1 MQGGRLG
8 WNGGRPG
15 GRGEGGG
22 SAYLSRH
29 GSHSFQVV
37 LQGLLVVAV
46 RVQGPLGPSGQAL
59 QEVHR
64 VQSSVAAIE
73 KECLRKPREAIS
85 ANINRL
91 CVYLCVCLC
100 VCLCLCQYS
109 AYMCI
114 CLCKSVSMSMCTS
127 ASIVCASGR
136 RFCFAKILSCIKT
149 FFHFFHY

>member
-8 WNGGRPG
+8 WDGGRPG
-15 GRGEGGG
+15 GAGGGRGGGRG

-109 AYMCI
+109 AYVHI
-114 CLCKSVSMSMCTS
+114 CLCKSVCMSMCVYVYICVNS
-127 ASIVCASGR
+127 VC
-136 RFCFAKILSCIKT
+136 
-149 FFHFFHY
+149 

>member
-1 MQGGRLG
+1 MVVVLLEVCAGRLG
-8 WNGGRPG
+8 LAGMGDGPG
-15 GRGEGGG
+15 GRG

-73 KECLRKPREAIS
+73 KECLR
-85 ANINRL
+85 
-91 CVYLCVCLC
+91 
-100 VCLCLCQYS
+100 
-109 AYMCI
+109 
-114 CLCKSVSMSMCTS
+114 
-127 ASIVCASGR
+127 
-136 RFCFAKILSCIKT
+136 
-149 FFHFFHY
+149 